1 MNETCQILVYAD
13 GGEMIRKN
21 LNIIKRNVEA
31 LFLAIQETDLE
42 GKCENTKHRS
52 MLSHEQKTEEP
63 QHEASTNF

>member
-1 MNETCQILVYAD
+1 
-13 GGEMIRKN
+13 MIRKN